1 MRNSLIIER
10 PELQS
15 MSQRYGWKTVT
26 FLFWM
31 FYIYLWVPLITLV
44 VWLVGVKLFHINMIE
59 FKGYESLVDKL
70 GLYSIIILIISIILI
85 GWAEVNRMRFKN
97 KLRRLDNDELSVS
110 EVAKKYDLEESHL
123 TQLRQKKSIIVQ
135 FSDKG
140 VISEIS
146 EYREIKLIST

>member
-1 MRNSLIIER
+1 MKNSLIIER

-97 KLRRLDNDELSVS
+97 KLRRLDNDELSVG

-123 TQLRQKKSIIVQ
+123 TQLRQKKSIIVH

-146 EYREIKLIST
+146 EY